1 MNEEELIRKAQA
13 GDKQALSDL
22 IGLYYPAVERFAYQ
36 MGNTADEVEDITQ
49 EVFIK
54 VFRFIHQFSHAKFS
68 TWLYKITLNTSKDY
82 SRKKTGYFKKL
93 LRLQKER
100 PPETLDSEQYAL
112 KGEEEKRLHECIQHL
127 DEKYK
132 VPIILFY
139 FHDKKYEEIADILG
153 LNLSTV
159 KVRIMRA
166 KEALKKRLQQAG
178 EKEGEQSWMT
188 KY

>member
-1 MNEEELIRKAQA
+1 MNEEELIRRAQA

-22 IGLYYPAVERFAYQ
+22 IAMYYPAVERFAYQ
-36 MGNTADEVEDITQ
+36 MGNTADEVQDITQ

-82 SRKKTGYFKKL
+82 SRKKSSYLKKL

-100 PPETLDSEQYAL
+100 PSEVLNSEQFTL
-112 KGEEEKRLHECIQHL
+112 KGEEEKCLHECIQQL
-127 DEKYK
+127 DDKYK
-132 VPIILFY
+132 IPIILFY
-139 FHDKKYEEIADILG
+139 FHDKKYEEIAEILG

-159 KVRIMRA
+159 KVRILRA
-166 KEALKKRLQQAG
+166 KEALKKRLQQYG
-178 EKEGEQSWMT
+178 EKEGEQKWMT